1 MACEIIKTNNDLVR
15 IRISGIMRVADLRNL
30 QATGMDLIRKGHK
43 LRLLVLLE
51 NFQGWEQSGAW
62 ADTGFLPD
70 QDRGIQKIAFVGD
83 EKWRDQA
90 CAFVAQGLRPFAIE
104 YFASSA
110 QAEAERWL
118 QT

>member
-1 MACEIIKTNNDLVR
+1 MACEIIKTNGDLVH
-15 IRISGIMRVADLRNL
+15 IRISGIMRVADLRTL
-30 QATGMDLIRKGHK
+30 QASGLELIRQGNK

-51 NFQGWEQSGAW
+51 NFEGWEQSGDW

-70 QDRGIQKIAFVGD
+70 QDRGIHRIAIVGD
-83 EKWRDQA
+83 EQWRDQT

-118 QT
+118 QA

>member
-1 MACEIIKTNNDLVR
+1 MACEIIKTEGDLVR
-15 IRISGIMRVADLRNL
+15 IRISGIMRVADLRTL
-30 QATGMDLIRKGHK
+30 QASGLELIRQGNK

-51 NFQGWEQSGAW
+51 NFEGWEQSGDW
-62 ADTGFLPD
+62 ANTGFLPD
-70 QDRGIQKIAFVGD
+70 QDRGIHKIAIVGD
-83 EKWRDQA
+83 EQWRDQA

-118 QT
+118 QA